1 MKKYKITLVLILS
14 LTICNQVIAQNS
26 AINISLSAIN
36 IENLGGRQSFAV
48 GHANGKWLIIGGR
61 SDGLHRRQPFASFD
75 TNGQPNELLVIDPV
89 SKQKWTANLSILP
102 IAIQEA
108 LKATN
113 IDFIQNNNQLYLI
126 GGYGYSNTLADH
138 TTFNTLTA
146 IAVSETIAAIVS
158 NNNYSNYIRQTS
170 NSIFQNTG
178 GQLEKINDSYYLIG
192 GQDFQGRY
200 NPMGPTHGPGFTQ
213 IYSNQIRKFNILD
226 NGTLLG
232 VNNISIITDSVNLH
246 RRDYNALPQILP
258 NLSQG
263 ITAYSGVFQQN
274 VDLPYLN
281 AVTIDSL
288 SYVVNNNFN
297 QYYNHYHCA
306 NIPLYSA
313 SKNEMHALFFG
324 GIAQYYD
331 SLGIL
336 VQDNN
341 VPFVKTIA
349 RVTRDVNGTLAEY
362 KLPIEMPA
370 LLGAGAEFIYRDNL
384 PVYTNGVIKMDELSA
399 DSTVLG
405 YIYGGI
411 NSSAKNIFWI
421 NDGSQST
428 ASANIYKVTLYKNS
442 LTGIERLNNQSVGTI
457 NLMVYPNPNTGIFIA
472 QYHLIKPTD
481 VKITLSNVNG
491 KIIDEQIL
499 INQQIGAQVF
509 ERKIKHLENGGV
521 YFIKIETAYENAF
534 QKIVIEP

>member
-14 LTICNQVIAQNS
+14 LIICNQVIAQN

-36 IENLGGRQSFAV
+36 IENLDGRQSFAV
-48 GHANGKWLIIGGR
+48 GQANGKWLIIGGR
-61 SDGLHRRQPFASFD
+61 TDGLHRRQPFASFD

-126 GGYGYSNTLADH
+126 GGYGYSNTLGDH

-213 IYSNQIRKFNILD
+213 TYSNQIRKFNILD

-288 SYVVNNNFN
+288 SYIVNNNFN

-421 NDGSQST
+421 NDGSQS
-428 ASANIYKVTLYKNS
+428 ASSANIYKVTLHRNA
-442 LTGIERLNNQSVGTI
+442 LTGIDHLNSQSMGTI
-457 NLMVYPNPNTGIFIA
+457 KLMVYPNPNTGIFIA

>member
-14 LTICNQVIAQNS
+14 LTICNQVIAQN

-36 IENLGGRQSFAV
+36 IENLDGRQSFAV
-48 GHANGKWLIIGGR
+48 GQANGKWLIIGGR
-61 SDGLHRRQPFASFD
+61 TDGLHRRQPFASFD

-126 GGYGYSNTLADH
+126 GGYGYSNTLGDH

-213 IYSNQIRKFNILD
+213 TYSNQIRKFNILD

-288 SYVVNNNFN
+288 SYIVNNNFN

-421 NDGSQST
+421 NNGSQS
-428 ASANIYKVTLYKNS
+428 ASSANIYKVTLHRNA
-442 LTGIERLNNQSVGTI
+442 LTGIDHLNSQSMGTI
-457 NLMVYPNPNTGIFIA
+457 KLMVYPNPNTGIFIA

>member
-14 LTICNQVIAQNS
+14 LTICNQVIAQN

-36 IENLGGRQSFAV
+36 IENLDGRQSFAV
-48 GHANGKWLIIGGR
+48 GQANGKWLIIGGR
-61 SDGLHRRQPFASFD
+61 TDGLHRRQPFASFD

-126 GGYGYSNTLADH
+126 GGYGYSNTLGDH

-200 NPMGPTHGPGFTQ
+200 NPQGPTHGPGFTQ
-213 IYSNQIRKFNILD
+213 TYSNQIRKFNILD

-288 SYVVNNNFN
+288 SYIVNNNFN

-421 NDGSQST
+421 NDGSQS
-428 ASANIYKVTLYKNS
+428 ASSANIYKVTLHRNA
-442 LTGIERLNNQSVGTI
+442 LTGIDHLNSQSMGTI
-457 NLMVYPNPNTGIFIA
+457 KLMVYPNPNTGIFIA

>member
-14 LTICNQVIAQNS
+14 LTICNQVIAQN

-36 IENLGGRQSFAV
+36 IENLDGRQSFAV
-48 GHANGKWLIIGGR
+48 GQANGKWLIIGGR
-61 SDGLHRRQPFASFD
+61 TDGLHRRQPFASFD

-126 GGYGYSNTLADH
+126 GGYGYSNTLGDH

-213 IYSNQIRKFNILD
+213 TYSNQIRKFNILD

-399 DSTVLG
+399 DSTILG

-421 NDGSQST
+421 NDGSQS
-428 ASANIYKVTLYKNS
+428 ASSANIYKVTLHRNA
-442 LTGIERLNNQSVGTI
+442 LTGIDHLNSQSMGTI
-457 NLMVYPNPNTGIFIA
+457 KLMVYPNPNTGIFIA

>member
-14 LTICNQVIAQNS
+14 LIICNQVIAQN

-36 IENLGGRQSFAV
+36 IENLDGRQSFAV
-48 GHANGKWLIIGGR
+48 GQANGKWLIIGGR
-61 SDGLHRRQPFASFD
+61 TDGLHRRQPFASFD

-126 GGYGYSNTLADH
+126 GGYGYSNTFGDH

-146 IAVSETIAAIVS
+146 IAVSETISAIVS

-213 IYSNQIRKFNILD
+213 TYSNQIRKFNILD

-288 SYVVNNNFN
+288 SYIVNNNFN

-313 SKNEMHALFFG
+313 SRNEMHALFFG

-421 NDGSQST
+421 NDGSQS
-428 ASANIYKVTLYKNS
+428 ASSANIYKVTLHRNA
-442 LTGIERLNNQSVGTI
+442 LTGIDHLNSQSMGTI
-457 NLMVYPNPNTGIFIA
+457 KLMVYPNPNTGIFIA

>member
-14 LTICNQVIAQNS
+14 LTICNQVIAQN

-36 IENLGGRQSFAV
+36 IENLDGRQSFAV
-48 GHANGKWLIIGGR
+48 GQANGKWLIIGGR
-61 SDGLHRRQPFASFD
+61 TDGLHRRQPFASFD

-126 GGYGYSNTLADH
+126 GGYGYSNTLGDH

-213 IYSNQIRKFNILD
+213 TYSNQIRKFNILD

-288 SYVVNNNFN
+288 SYIVNNNFN

-370 LLGAGAEFIYRDNL
+370 LLGAGAEFIYLDNL

-421 NDGSQST
+421 NDGSQS
-428 ASANIYKVTLYKNS
+428 ASSANIYKVTLHRNA
-442 LTGIERLNNQSVGTI
+442 LTGIDHLNSQSMGTI
-457 NLMVYPNPNTGIFIA
+457 KLMVYPNPNTGIFIA

-499 INQQIGAQVF
+499 SNQQIGTQVF

>member
-1 MKKYKITLVLILS
+1 MKKNKITLVLILS
-14 LTICNQVIAQNS
+14 LTICNQVIAQN

-36 IENLGGRQSFAV
+36 IENLDGRQSFAV
-48 GHANGKWLIIGGR
+48 GQANGKWLIIGGR
-61 SDGLHRRQPFASFD
+61 TDGLHRRQPFASFD

-126 GGYGYSNTLADH
+126 GGYGYSNTLGDH

-158 NNNYSNYIRQTS
+158 NYNYSNYIRQTS

-200 NPMGPTHGPGFTQ
+200 NPTGPTHGPGFTQ

-232 VNNISIITDSVNLH
+232 VNNISIITDSLNLH

-421 NDGSQST
+421 NDGSQS
-428 ASANIYKVTLYKNS
+428 ASSANIYKVTLHRNA
-442 LTGIERLNNQSVGTI
+442 LTGIDHLNSQSMGTI
-457 NLMVYPNPNTGIFIA
+457 KLMVYPNPNTGIFIA

>member
-14 LTICNQVIAQNS
+14 LTICNQVIAQN

-36 IENLGGRQSFAV
+36 IENLDGRQSFAV
-48 GHANGKWLIIGGR
+48 GQANGKWLIIGGR
-61 SDGLHRRQPFASFD
+61 TDGLHRRQPFASFD

-126 GGYGYSNTLADH
+126 GGYGYSNTLGDH

-421 NDGSQST
+421 NDGSQS
-428 ASANIYKVTLYKNS
+428 ASSANIYKVTLHRKA
-442 LTGIERLNNQSVGTI
+442 LTGIDHLNSQSMGTI
-457 NLMVYPNPNTGIFIA
+457 KLMVYPNPNTGIFIA

-534 QKIVIEP
+534 KKIVIEP

>member
-14 LTICNQVIAQNS
+14 LTICNQVIAQN

-36 IENLGGRQSFAV
+36 IENLDGRQSFAV
-48 GHANGKWLIIGGR
+48 GQANGKWLIIGGR
-61 SDGLHRRQPFASFD
+61 TDGLHRRQPFASFD

-126 GGYGYSNTLADH
+126 GGYGYSNTLGDH

-213 IYSNQIRKFNILD
+213 TYSNQIRKFNILD

-421 NDGSQST
+421 NDGSQS
-428 ASANIYKVTLYKNS
+428 ASSENIYKVTLHRNA
-442 LTGIERLNNQSVGTI
+442 LTGIDHLNSQSMGTI
-457 NLMVYPNPNTGIFIA
+457 KLMVYPNPNTGIFIA

>member
-14 LTICNQVIAQNS
+14 LTICNQVIAQN

-36 IENLGGRQSFAV
+36 IENLDGRQSFAV
-48 GHANGKWLIIGGR
+48 GQANGKWLIIGGR
-61 SDGLHRRQPFASFD
+61 TDGLHRRQPFASFD

-102 IAIQEA
+102 IAFQEA

-126 GGYGYSNTLADH
+126 GGYGYSNTLGDH

-213 IYSNQIRKFNILD
+213 TYSNQIRKFNILD

-421 NDGSQST
+421 NDGSQS
-428 ASANIYKVTLYKNS
+428 ASSANIYKVTLHRNA
-442 LTGIERLNNQSVGTI
+442 LTGIDHLNSQSMGTI
-457 NLMVYPNPNTGIFIA
+457 KLMVYPNPNTGIFIA

>member
-14 LTICNQVIAQNS
+14 LTICNQVIAQN

-36 IENLGGRQSFAV
+36 IENLDGRQSFAV
-48 GHANGKWLIIGGR
+48 GQANGKWLIIGGR
-61 SDGLHRRQPFASFD
+61 TDGLHRRQPFASFD

-126 GGYGYSNTLADH
+126 GGYGYSNTLGDH

-213 IYSNQIRKFNILD
+213 TYSNQIRKFNILD

-421 NDGSQST
+421 NDGSQS
-428 ASANIYKVTLYKNS
+428 ASSANIYKVTLHRNA
-442 LTGIERLNNQSVGTI
+442 LTGIDHLNSQSMGTI
-457 NLMVYPNPNTGIFIA
+457 KLMVYPNPNTGIFIA

-499 INQQIGAQVF
+499 SNQQIGTQVF

>member
-14 LTICNQVIAQNS
+14 LTICNQVIAQN

-36 IENLGGRQSFAV
+36 IENLDGRQSFAV
-48 GHANGKWLIIGGR
+48 GQANGKWLIIGGR
-61 SDGLHRRQPFASFD
+61 TDGLHRRQPFASFD

-126 GGYGYSNTLADH
+126 GGYGYSNTLGDH

-213 IYSNQIRKFNILD
+213 TYSNQIRKFNILD

-288 SYVVNNNFN
+288 SYIVNNNFN

-421 NDGSQST
+421 NDGSQS
-428 ASANIYKVTLYKNS
+428 ASSANIYKVTLHRNA
-442 LTGIERLNNQSVGTI
+442 LTGIDHLNSQSMGTI
-457 NLMVYPNPNTGIFIA
+457 KLMVYPNPNTGIFIA

-499 INQQIGAQVF
+499 SNQQIGTQVF

>member
-1 MKKYKITLVLILS
+1 
-14 LTICNQVIAQNS
+14 
-26 AINISLSAIN
+26 
-36 IENLGGRQSFAV
+36 
-48 GHANGKWLIIGGR
+48 
-61 SDGLHRRQPFASFD
+61 
-75 TNGQPNELLVIDPV
+75 
-89 SKQKWTANLSILP
+89 LP

-126 GGYGYSNTLADH
+126 GGYGYSNTLGDH

-213 IYSNQIRKFNILD
+213 TYSNQIRKFNILD

-281 AVTIDSL
+281 EVTIDSL
-288 SYVVNNNFN
+288 SYIVNNNFN

-313 SKNEMHALFFG
+313 SRNEMHALFFG

-384 PVYTNGVIKMDELSA
+384 PVYTNGVIKMDELSS

-421 NDGSQST
+421 NDGSQS
-428 ASANIYKVTLYKNS
+428 ASSANIYKVTLHRNA
-442 LTGIERLNNQSVGTI
+442 LTGIDHLNSQSMGTI
-457 NLMVYPNPNTGIFIA
+457 KLMVYPNPNTGIFIA

-499 INQQIGAQVF
+499 SNQQIGAQVF

>member
-14 LTICNQVIAQNS
+14 LTICNQVIAQN

-36 IENLGGRQSFAV
+36 IENLDGRQSFAV
-48 GHANGKWLIIGGR
+48 GQANGKWLIIGGR
-61 SDGLHRRQPFASFD
+61 TDGLHRRQPFASFD

-126 GGYGYSNTLADH
+126 GGYGYSNTLGDH

-158 NNNYSNYIRQTS
+158 NYNYSNYIRQTS

-200 NPMGPTHGPGFTQ
+200 NPHGPTHGPGFTQ
-213 IYSNQIRKFNILD
+213 TYSNQIRKFNILD

-281 AVTIDSL
+281 AITIDSL
-288 SYVVNNNFN
+288 SYIVNNNFN

-421 NDGSQST
+421 NDGSQS
-428 ASANIYKVTLYKNS
+428 ASSANIYKVTLHRNA
-442 LTGIERLNNQSVGTI
+442 LTGIDHLNSQSMGTI
-457 NLMVYPNPNTGIFIA
+457 KLMVYPNPNTGIFIA

>member
-1 MKKYKITLVLILS
+1 MKKISTILGIIFY
-14 LTICNQVIAQNS
+14 LTISNLLFAQSS
-26 AINISLSAIN
+26 AINISLTPIN
-36 IENLGGRQSFAV
+36 IENLDGRQSFAV
-48 GHANGKWLIIGGR
+48 GQANGKWLIIGGR
-61 SDGLHRRQPFASFD
+61 TDGLHRRQPFASFD

-126 GGYGYSNTLADH
+126 GGYGYSNTLGDH

-213 IYSNQIRKFNILD
+213 TYSNQIRKFNILD

-288 SYVVNNNFN
+288 SYIVNNNFN

-421 NDGSQST
+421 NDGSQS
-428 ASANIYKVTLYKNS
+428 ASSANIYKVTLHRNA
-442 LTGIERLNNQSVGTI
+442 LTGIDHLNSQSIGTI
-457 NLMVYPNPNTGIFIA
+457 KLMVYPNPNTGIFIA

>member
-14 LTICNQVIAQNS
+14 LTICNQVIAQN

-36 IENLGGRQSFAV
+36 IENLDGRQSFAV
-48 GHANGKWLIIGGR
+48 GQANGKWLIIGGR
-61 SDGLHRRQPFASFD
+61 TDGLHRRQPFASFD

-126 GGYGYSNTLADH
+126 GGYGYSNTLGDH

-200 NPMGPTHGPGFTQ
+200 NPHGPTHGPGFTQ
-213 IYSNQIRKFNILD
+213 TYSNQIRKFNILD

-421 NDGSQST
+421 NDGSQS
-428 ASANIYKVTLYKNS
+428 ASSANIYKVTLHRNA
-442 LTGIERLNNQSVGTI
+442 LTGIDHLNSQSMGTI
-457 NLMVYPNPNTGIFIA
+457 KLMVYPNPNTGIFIA

>member
-14 LTICNQVIAQNS
+14 LTICNQVIAQN

-36 IENLGGRQSFAV
+36 IENLDGRQSFAV
-48 GHANGKWLIIGGR
+48 GQANGKWLIIGGR
-61 SDGLHRRQPFASFD
+61 TDGLHRRQPFASFD

-126 GGYGYSNTLADH
+126 GGYGYSNTLGDH

-213 IYSNQIRKFNILD
+213 TYSNQIRKFNILD
-226 NGTLLG
+226 NGTLLS

-336 VQDNN
+336 VHDNN

-421 NDGSQST
+421 NDGSQS
-428 ASANIYKVTLYKNS
+428 ASSANIYKVTLHRNA
-442 LTGIERLNNQSVGTI
+442 LTGIDHLNSQSMGTI
-457 NLMVYPNPNTGIFIA
+457 KLMVYPNPNTGIFIA

-499 INQQIGAQVF
+499 INQQIGTHIF

>member
-89 SKQKWTANLSILP
+89 SKQKWTANLSTLP

-126 GGYGYSNTLADH
+126 GGYGYSNTLGDH

-213 IYSNQIRKFNILD
+213 TYSNQIRKFNILD
-226 NGTLLG
+226 NGSVLV
-232 VNNISIITDSVNLH
+232 VNNISIISDSVNLH

-274 VDLPYLN
+274 IDLPYLN

-288 SYVVNNNFN
+288 SYIVNNNFN

-349 RVTRDVNGTLAEY
+349 RVTRNADGTLAEY

-370 LLGAGAEFIYRDNL
+370 FLGAGSEFIYRDNL

-442 LTGIERLNNQSVGTI
+442 LTGIDRLNNQSVGTI

-499 INQQIGAQVF
+499 INQQIGTQVF

>member
-14 LTICNQVIAQNS
+14 LTICNQVIAQN

-36 IENLGGRQSFAV
+36 IENLDGRQSFAV
-48 GHANGKWLIIGGR
+48 GQANGKWLIIGGR
-61 SDGLHRRQPFASFD
+61 TDGLHRRQPFASFD

-89 SKQKWTANLSILP
+89 SKQKWTANLSTLP

-126 GGYGYSNTLADH
+126 GGYGYSNTLGDH

-200 NPMGPTHGPGFTQ
+200 NPTGPTHGPGFTQ

-399 DSTVLG
+399 DSTILG

-421 NDGSQST
+421 NDGSQS
-428 ASANIYKVTLYKNS
+428 ASSANIYKVTLHRKA
-442 LTGIERLNNQSVGTI
+442 LTGIDHLNSQSMGTI
-457 NLMVYPNPNTGIFIA
+457 KLMVYPNPNTGIFIA

>member
-14 LTICNQVIAQNS
+14 LTICNQVIAQN

-36 IENLGGRQSFAV
+36 IENLDGRQSFAV
-48 GHANGKWLIIGGR
+48 GQANGKWLIIGGR
-61 SDGLHRRQPFASFD
+61 TDGLHRRQPFASFD
-75 TNGQPNELLVIDPV
+75 TNGQHNELLVIDPV
-89 SKQKWTANLSILP
+89 SKQKWTANLSALP

-126 GGYGYSNTLADH
+126 GGYGYSNTLGDH

-158 NNNYSNYIRQTS
+158 NYNYSNYIRQTS

-200 NPMGPTHGPGFTQ
+200 NPTGPTHGPGFTQ

-232 VNNISIITDSVNLH
+232 VNNISIITDSLNLH

-341 VPFVKTIA
+341 VPFVITIA

-421 NDGSQST
+421 NDGSQS
-428 ASANIYKVTLYKNS
+428 ASSANIYKVTLHRNA
-442 LTGIERLNNQSVGTI
+442 LTGIDHLNSQSMGTI
-457 NLMVYPNPNTGIFIA
+457 KLMVYPNPNTGIFIA

-499 INQQIGAQVF
+499 INQQIGTQVF

>member
-14 LTICNQVIAQNS
+14 LTICNQVIAQN

-36 IENLGGRQSFAV
+36 IENLDGRQSFAV
-48 GHANGKWLIIGGR
+48 GQANGKWLIIGGR
-61 SDGLHRRQPFASFD
+61 TDGLHRRQPFASFD

-126 GGYGYSNTLADH
+126 GGYGYSNTLGDH

-421 NDGSQST
+421 NDGSQS
-428 ASANIYKVTLYKNS
+428 ASSENIYKVTLHRNA
-442 LTGIERLNNQSVGTI
+442 LTGIDHLNSQSMGTI
-457 NLMVYPNPNTGIFIA
+457 KLMVYPNPNTGIFIA

>member
-14 LTICNQVIAQNS
+14 LTICNQVIAQN

-36 IENLGGRQSFAV
+36 IENLDGRQSFAV
-48 GHANGKWLIIGGR
+48 GQANGKWLIIGGR
-61 SDGLHRRQPFASFD
+61 TDGLHRRQPFASFD

-126 GGYGYSNTLADH
+126 GGYGYSNTLGDH

-213 IYSNQIRKFNILD
+213 TYSNQIRKFNILD

-288 SYVVNNNFN
+288 SYIVNNNFN

-421 NDGSQST
+421 NDGSQS
-428 ASANIYKVTLYKNS
+428 ASSENIYKVTLHRNA
-442 LTGIERLNNQSVGTI
+442 LTGIDHLNSQSMGTI
-457 NLMVYPNPNTGIFIA
+457 KLMVYPNPNTGIFIA

>member
-1 MKKYKITLVLILS
+1 MKKNKITLVLILS
-14 LTICNQVIAQNS
+14 LTICNQVIAQN

-36 IENLGGRQSFAV
+36 IENLDGRQSFAV
-48 GHANGKWLIIGGR
+48 GQANGKWLIIGGR
-61 SDGLHRRQPFASFD
+61 TDGLHRRQPFASFD

-126 GGYGYSNTLADH
+126 GGYGYSNTLGDH

-213 IYSNQIRKFNILD
+213 TYSNQIRKFNILD

-421 NDGSQST
+421 NDGSQS
-428 ASANIYKVTLYKNS
+428 ASSANIYKVTLHRNA
-442 LTGIERLNNQSVGTI
+442 LTGIDHLNSQSMGTI
-457 NLMVYPNPNTGIFIA
+457 KLMVYPNPNTGIFIA

>member
-14 LTICNQVIAQNS
+14 LTICNQVIAQN

-36 IENLGGRQSFAV
+36 IENLDGRQSFAV
-48 GHANGKWLIIGGR
+48 GQANGKWLIIGGR
-61 SDGLHRRQPFASFD
+61 TDGLHRRQPFASFD
-75 TNGQPNELLVIDPV
+75 TNGQPNELLDIDPV
-89 SKQKWTANLSILP
+89 SKQKWTANLSALP

-126 GGYGYSNTLADH
+126 GGYGYSNTLGDH

-158 NNNYSNYIRQTS
+158 NYNYSNYIRQTS

-200 NPMGPTHGPGFTQ
+200 NPTGPTHGPGFTQ

-232 VNNISIITDSVNLH
+232 VNNISIITDSLNLH

-421 NDGSQST
+421 NDGSQS
-428 ASANIYKVTLYKNS
+428 ASSANIYKVTLHRNA
-442 LTGIERLNNQSVGTI
+442 LTGIDHLNSQSMGTI
-457 NLMVYPNPNTGIFIA
+457 KLMVYPNPNTGIFIA

>member
-14 LTICNQVIAQNS
+14 LTICNQVIAQN

-36 IENLGGRQSFAV
+36 IENLDGRQSFAV
-48 GHANGKWLIIGGR
+48 GQANGKWLIIGGR
-61 SDGLHRRQPFASFD
+61 TDGLHRRQPFASFD

-89 SKQKWTANLSILP
+89 SKQKWTANLSTLP

-126 GGYGYSNTLADH
+126 GGYGYSNTLGDH

-200 NPMGPTHGPGFTQ
+200 NPTGPTHGPGFTQ

-288 SYVVNNNFN
+288 SYIVNNNFN

-399 DSTVLG
+399 DSTILG

-421 NDGSQST
+421 NDGSQS
-428 ASANIYKVTLYKNS
+428 ASSANIYKVTLHRKA
-442 LTGIERLNNQSVGTI
+442 LTGIDHLNSQSMGTI
-457 NLMVYPNPNTGIFIA
+457 KLMVYPNPNTGIFIA

>member
-14 LTICNQVIAQNS
+14 LTICNQVIAQN

-36 IENLGGRQSFAV
+36 IENLDGRQSFAV
-48 GHANGKWLIIGGR
+48 GQANGKWLIIGGR
-61 SDGLHRRQPFASFD
+61 TDGLHRRQPFASFD

-89 SKQKWTANLSILP
+89 SKQKWTANLSTLP

-126 GGYGYSNTLADH
+126 GGYGYSNTLGDH

-158 NNNYSNYIRQTS
+158 NYNYSNYIRQTS

-200 NPMGPTHGPGFTQ
+200 NPHGPTHGPGFTQ

-232 VNNISIITDSVNLH
+232 VNNISIITDSLNLH

-421 NDGSQST
+421 NDGSQS
-428 ASANIYKVTLYKNS
+428 ASSANIYKVTLHRNA
-442 LTGIERLNNQSVGTI
+442 LTGIDHLNSQSMGTI
-457 NLMVYPNPNTGIFIA
+457 KLMVYPNPNTGIFIA

-499 INQQIGAQVF
+499 INQQIGTQVF

>member
-14 LTICNQVIAQNS
+14 LIICNQVIAQN

-36 IENLGGRQSFAV
+36 IENLDGRQSFAV
-48 GHANGKWLIIGGR
+48 GQANGKWLIIGGR
-61 SDGLHRRQPFASFD
+61 TDGLHRRQPFASFD

-126 GGYGYSNTLADH
+126 GGYGYSNTLGDH

-213 IYSNQIRKFNILD
+213 TYSNQIRKFNILD

-288 SYVVNNNFN
+288 SYNVNNNFN

-313 SKNEMHALFFG
+313 SRNEMHALFFG

-421 NDGSQST
+421 NDGSQS
-428 ASANIYKVTLYKNS
+428 ASSANIYKVTLHRNA
-442 LTGIERLNNQSVGTI
+442 LTGIDHLNSQSMGTI
-457 NLMVYPNPNTGIFIA
+457 KLMVYPNPNTGIFIA

>member
-1 MKKYKITLVLILS
+1 MKKNKITLVLILS
-14 LTICNQVIAQNS
+14 LTICNQVIAQN

-36 IENLGGRQSFAV
+36 IENLDGRQSFAV
-48 GHANGKWLIIGGR
+48 GQANGKWLIIGGR
-61 SDGLHRRQPFASFD
+61 TDGLHRRQPFASFD

-126 GGYGYSNTLADH
+126 GGYGYSNTLGDH

-213 IYSNQIRKFNILD
+213 TYSNQIRKFNILD

-281 AVTIDSL
+281 EVTIDSL
-288 SYVVNNNFN
+288 SYIVNNNFN

-313 SKNEMHALFFG
+313 SRNEMHALFFG

-421 NDGSQST
+421 NDGSQS
-428 ASANIYKVTLYKNS
+428 ASSANIYKVTLHRNA
-442 LTGIERLNNQSVGTI
+442 LTGIDHLNSQSMGTI
-457 NLMVYPNPNTGIFIA
+457 KLMVYPNPNTGIFIA

>member
-14 LTICNQVIAQNS
+14 LTICNQVIAQN

-36 IENLGGRQSFAV
+36 IENLDGRQSFAV
-48 GHANGKWLIIGGR
+48 GQANGKWLIIGGR
-61 SDGLHRRQPFASFD
+61 TDGLHRRQPFASFD

-126 GGYGYSNTLADH
+126 GGYGYSNTLGDH

-213 IYSNQIRKFNILD
+213 TYSNQIRKFNILD

-288 SYVVNNNFN
+288 SYIVNNNFN

-313 SKNEMHALFFG
+313 SRNEMHALFFG

-421 NDGSQST
+421 NDGSQS
-428 ASANIYKVTLYKNS
+428 ASSANIYKVTLHRNA
-442 LTGIERLNNQSVGTI
+442 LTGIDHLNSQSMGTI
-457 NLMVYPNPNTGIFIA
+457 KLMVYPNPNTGIFIA

>member
-126 GGYGYSNTLADH
+126 GGYGYSNTLGDH

-200 NPMGPTHGPGFTQ
+200 NPTGPTHGPGFTQ

-349 RVTRDVNGTLAEY
+349 RVTRNADGTLAEY

-370 LLGAGAEFIYRDNL
+370 FLGAGSEFIYRDNL

-421 NDGSQST
+421 NDGSQSI

-442 LTGIERLNNQSVGTI
+442 LTGIDRLNNQSVGTI
-457 NLMVYPNPNTGIFIA
+457 NLMVYPNPNTGIFTA

>member
-14 LTICNQVIAQNS
+14 LTICNQVIAQN

-36 IENLGGRQSFAV
+36 IENLDGRQSFAV
-48 GHANGKWLIIGGR
+48 GQANGKWLIIGGR
-61 SDGLHRRQPFASFD
+61 TDGLHRRQPFASFD

-126 GGYGYSNTLADH
+126 GGYGYSNTLGDH

-288 SYVVNNNFN
+288 SYIVNNNFN

-421 NDGSQST
+421 NDGSQS
-428 ASANIYKVTLYKNS
+428 ASSANIYKVTLHRNA
-442 LTGIERLNNQSVGTI
+442 LTGIDHLNSQSMGTI
-457 NLMVYPNPNTGIFIA
+457 KLMVYPNPNTGIFIA

>member
-14 LTICNQVIAQNS
+14 LTICNQVIAQN

-36 IENLGGRQSFAV
+36 IENLDGRQSFAV
-48 GHANGKWLIIGGR
+48 GQANGKWLIIGGR
-61 SDGLHRRQPFASFD
+61 TDGLHRRQPFASFD

-89 SKQKWTANLSILP
+89 SKQKWTANLSTLP

-126 GGYGYSNTLADH
+126 GGYGYSNTLGDH

-200 NPMGPTHGPGFTQ
+200 NPHGPTHGPGFTQ
-213 IYSNQIRKFNILD
+213 TYSNQIRKFNILD

-421 NDGSQST
+421 NNGSQS
-428 ASANIYKVTLYKNS
+428 ASSANIYKVTLHRNA
-442 LTGIERLNNQSVGTI
+442 LTGIDHLNSQSMGTI
-457 NLMVYPNPNTGIFIA
+457 KLMVYPNPNTGIFIA

>member
-14 LTICNQVIAQNS
+14 LTICNQVIAQN

-36 IENLGGRQSFAV
+36 IENLNGRQSFAV
-48 GHANGKWLIIGGR
+48 GQANGKWLIIGGR
-61 SDGLHRRQPFASFD
+61 TDGLHRRQPFASFD

-126 GGYGYSNTLADH
+126 GGYGYSNTLGDH

-213 IYSNQIRKFNILD
+213 TYSNQIRKFNILD

-421 NDGSQST
+421 NDGSQS
-428 ASANIYKVTLYKNS
+428 ASSANIYKVTLHRNA
-442 LTGIERLNNQSVGTI
+442 LTGIDHLNSQSMGTI
-457 NLMVYPNPNTGIFIA
+457 KLMVYPNPNTGIFIA

>member
-14 LTICNQVIAQNS
+14 LIICNQVIAQN

-36 IENLGGRQSFAV
+36 IENLDGRQSFAV
-48 GHANGKWLIIGGR
+48 GQANGKWLIIGGR
-61 SDGLHRRQPFASFD
+61 TDGLHRRQPFASFD

-126 GGYGYSNTLADH
+126 GGYGYSNTLGDH

-213 IYSNQIRKFNILD
+213 TYSNQIRKFNILD

-288 SYVVNNNFN
+288 SYIVNNNFN

-313 SKNEMHALFFG
+313 SRNEMHALFFG

-399 DSTVLG
+399 DSTILG

-421 NDGSQST
+421 NDGSQS
-428 ASANIYKVTLYKNS
+428 ASSANIYKVTLHRNA
-442 LTGIERLNNQSVGTI
+442 LTGIDHLNSQSMGTI
-457 NLMVYPNPNTGIFIA
+457 KLMVYPNPNTGIFIA

>member
-14 LTICNQVIAQNS
+14 LTICNQVIAQN

-36 IENLGGRQSFAV
+36 IENLDGRQSFAV
-48 GHANGKWLIIGGR
+48 GQANGKWLIIGGR
-61 SDGLHRRQPFASFD
+61 TDGLHRRQPFASFD

-126 GGYGYSNTLADH
+126 GGYGYSNTLGDH

-200 NPMGPTHGPGFTQ
+200 NPHGPTHGPGFTQ
-213 IYSNQIRKFNILD
+213 TYSNQIRKFNILD

-288 SYVVNNNFN
+288 SYIVNNNFN

-421 NDGSQST
+421 NDGSQS
-428 ASANIYKVTLYKNS
+428 ASSANIYKVTLHRNA
-442 LTGIERLNNQSVGTI
+442 LTGIDHLNSQSMGTI
-457 NLMVYPNPNTGIFIA
+457 KLMVYPNPNTGIFIA

-499 INQQIGAQVF
+499 SNQQIGAQVF

>member
-14 LTICNQVIAQNS
+14 LTICNQVIAQN

-36 IENLGGRQSFAV
+36 IENLDGRQSFAV
-48 GHANGKWLIIGGR
+48 GQANGKWLIIGGR
-61 SDGLHRRQPFASFD
+61 TDGLHRRQPFASFD

-126 GGYGYSNTLADH
+126 GGYGYSNTLGDH

-200 NPMGPTHGPGFTQ
+200 NPHGPTHGPGFTQ
-213 IYSNQIRKFNILD
+213 TYSNQIRKFNILD

-399 DSTVLG
+399 DSTILG

-421 NDGSQST
+421 NDGSQS
-428 ASANIYKVTLYKNS
+428 ASSANIYKVTLHRNA
-442 LTGIERLNNQSVGTI
+442 LTGIDHLNSQSMGTI
-457 NLMVYPNPNTGIFIA
+457 KLMVYPNPNTGIFIA

>member
-14 LTICNQVIAQNS
+14 LTICNQVIAQN

-36 IENLGGRQSFAV
+36 IENLDGRQSFAV
-48 GHANGKWLIIGGR
+48 GQANGKWLIIGGR
-61 SDGLHRRQPFASFD
+61 TDGLHRRQPFASFD

-126 GGYGYSNTLADH
+126 GGYGYSNTLGDH

-213 IYSNQIRKFNILD
+213 TYSNQIRKFNILD

-288 SYVVNNNFN
+288 SYIVNNNFN

-421 NDGSQST
+421 NDGSQS
-428 ASANIYKVTLYKNS
+428 ASSANIYKVTLHRNA
-442 LTGIERLNNQSVGTI
+442 LTGIDHLNSQSMGTI
-457 NLMVYPNPNTGIFIA
+457 KLMVYPNPNTGIFIA

>member
-14 LTICNQVIAQNS
+14 LIICNQVIAQN

-36 IENLGGRQSFAV
+36 IENLDGRQSFAV
-48 GHANGKWLIIGGR
+48 GQANGKWLVIGGR
-61 SDGLHRRQPFASFD
+61 TDGLHRRQPFASFD

-126 GGYGYSNTLADH
+126 GGYGYSNTLGDH

-213 IYSNQIRKFNILD
+213 TYSNQIRKFNILD

-288 SYVVNNNFN
+288 SYIVNNNFN

-313 SKNEMHALFFG
+313 SRNEMHALFFG

-421 NDGSQST
+421 NDGSQS
-428 ASANIYKVTLYKNS
+428 ASSANIYKVTLHRNA
-442 LTGIERLNNQSVGTI
+442 LTGIDHLNSQSMGTI
-457 NLMVYPNPNTGIFIA
+457 KLMVYPNPNTGIFIA

>member
-14 LTICNQVIAQNS
+14 LTICNQVIAQN

-36 IENLGGRQSFAV
+36 IENLDGRQSFAV
-48 GHANGKWLIIGGR
+48 GQANGKWLIIGGR
-61 SDGLHRRQPFASFD
+61 TDGLHRRQPFASFD

-126 GGYGYSNTLADH
+126 GGYGYSNTLGDH

-200 NPMGPTHGPGFTQ
+200 NPHGPTHGPGFTQ
-213 IYSNQIRKFNILD
+213 TYSNQIRKFNILD

-281 AVTIDSL
+281 AITIDSL
-288 SYVVNNNFN
+288 SYIVNNNFN

-362 KLPIEMPA
+362 KLHIEMPA

-421 NDGSQST
+421 NNGSQS
-428 ASANIYKVTLYKNS
+428 ASSANIYKVTLHRNA
-442 LTGIERLNNQSVGTI
+442 LTGIDHLNSQSMGTI
-457 NLMVYPNPNTGIFIA
+457 KLMVYPNPNTGIFIA
-472 QYHLIKPTD
+472 QYHLIKPTY